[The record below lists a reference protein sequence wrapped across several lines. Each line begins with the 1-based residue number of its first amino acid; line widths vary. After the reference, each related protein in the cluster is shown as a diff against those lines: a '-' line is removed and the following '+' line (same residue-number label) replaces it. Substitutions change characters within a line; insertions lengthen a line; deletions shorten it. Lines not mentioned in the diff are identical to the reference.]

1 MTQISLDSVV
11 RRRIR
16 GLRRA
21 RNWTLETLASR
32 SFLSVST
39 LSRIETGSRRIALE
53 QLVTIANAL
62 GTTLDHL
69 VEPDN
74 DDDVL
79 IRPEPETVGGATVWL
94 LSRAQDRTGV
104 TIAKMRIPVDRDPD
118 DLRVH
123 PGHDWFTVLSGTVHL
138 HLGDRTIVVAEGQA
152 AEFSTMTPHAIVAHG
167 GPAEILTI
175 LDRDGNRAH
184 LPGGGQPLG

>member
-184 LPGGGQPLG
+184 LPGGGQPLS